1 IDQIIHRTNKE
12 KDASRKLFTLIE
24 MHFHQLAADHHLAIV
39 TQLELRQSNSS
50 LRLQINKVLKPSLT
64 VIDRIV
70 EEGKQENVF
79 SQDLNTHL
87 DRQMVFGTL
96 DETVTKSTSTE
107 QKFEFEKLAKE
118 VPLVEDSHNK
128 I

>member
-1 IDQIIHRTNKE
+1 
-12 KDASRKLFTLIE
+12 

-50 LRLQINKVLKPSLT
+50 LRLQINKVLKPYLT

-79 SQDLNTHL
+79 RQDLNTPL
-87 DRQMVFGTL
+87 VRQMVFGTL
-96 DETVTKSTSTE
+96 VVTFTNCVMKEKKFNLKKLET
-107 QKFEFEKLAKE
+107 E
-118 VPLVEDSHNK
+118 VNAL